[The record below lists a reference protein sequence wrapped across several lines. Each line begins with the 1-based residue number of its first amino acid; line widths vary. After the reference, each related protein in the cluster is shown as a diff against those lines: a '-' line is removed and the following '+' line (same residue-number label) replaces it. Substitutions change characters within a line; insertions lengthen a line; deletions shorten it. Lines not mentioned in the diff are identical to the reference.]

1 MAHPRYFRTT
11 LTLPEGLQPHDV
23 IMGRMQVDDGA
34 AVYLNGREVYRCY
47 LPAGPGT
54 PLYFELKPKGKA
66 GAPRDMECVSRAL
79 YCMHA
84 CTHCAVGRERRIA
97 IARFELH
104 RGRTACCH
112 FVTTNS
118 LVTVSA
124 LTGTT
129 TSSQFPPVH
138 WPLVPLLPTCWP
150 WKCTTE
156 TAAICDLTWCW
167 VWSEGVLV
175 QQVQHHRPPYPVPAP
190 RPCALDWR

>member
-1 MAHPRYFRTT
+1 MLTRCVAGWQRALVFCVRTSPLALAVAHPRYFRTT

-104 RGRTACCH
+104 RGRTACRQIAL
-112 FVTTNS
+112 S
-118 LVTVSA
+118 LC
-124 LTGTT
+124 
-129 TSSQFPPVH
+129 
-138 WPLVPLLPTCWP
+138 LP
-150 WKCTTE
+150 
-156 TAAICDLTWCW
+156 
-167 VWSEGVLV
+167 
-175 QQVQHHRPPYPVPAP
+175 
-190 RPCALDWR
+190 